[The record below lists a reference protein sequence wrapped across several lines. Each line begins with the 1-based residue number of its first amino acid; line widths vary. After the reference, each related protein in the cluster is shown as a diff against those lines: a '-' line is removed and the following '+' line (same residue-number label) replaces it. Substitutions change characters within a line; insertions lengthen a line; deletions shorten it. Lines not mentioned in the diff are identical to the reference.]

1 MKKKIKIEVNITERK
16 IANLFHRIVD
26 TILRSNDK
34 RLTRAEI
41 EQLHN
46 EIYFLFE
53 KDNYL
58 N

>member
-34 RLTRAEI
+34 RLTLSLI
-41 EQLHN
+41 H
-46 EIYFLFE
+46 ISFS
-53 KDNYL
+53 
-58 N
+58 